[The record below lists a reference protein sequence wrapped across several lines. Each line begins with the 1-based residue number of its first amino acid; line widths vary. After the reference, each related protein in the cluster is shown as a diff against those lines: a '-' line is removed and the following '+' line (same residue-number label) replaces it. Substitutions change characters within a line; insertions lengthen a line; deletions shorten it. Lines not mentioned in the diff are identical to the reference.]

1 MPWPVYA
8 AGLTG
13 AFLLAAIFY
22 VLYCALERDG
32 GSHH

>member
-13 AFLLAAIFY
+13 AILLAAIFY
-22 VLYCALERDG
+22 ILYRALEGDG